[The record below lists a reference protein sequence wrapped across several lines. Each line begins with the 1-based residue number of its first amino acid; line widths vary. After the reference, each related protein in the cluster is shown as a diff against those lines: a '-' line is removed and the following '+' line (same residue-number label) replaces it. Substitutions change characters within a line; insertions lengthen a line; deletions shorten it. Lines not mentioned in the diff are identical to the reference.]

1 MNKAISY
8 ICGKRSEYNLHG
20 DRSRTEF
27 LPWRNITWR
36 KTDIVFLSDLKCE
49 KAAKTWLNIFWIHP
63 FHVSCDLCKYWGRI
77 WLYCEL
83 NNIFF
88 INAVFKIWGVSHF
101 QPGSIHANLVNFLSN
116 ISQWP
121 CNGAKT
127 VELYLKLNFLRD
139 EYLFGLVTVTSTDL
153 LGKSTEN
160 LKT

>member
-20 DRSRTEF
+20 DCSRTEF

-88 INAVFKIWGVSHF
+88 HKCSV
-101 QPGSIHANLVNFLSN
+101 QDLRSIPLSTRLNSCQLGELSN

-153 LGKSTEN
+153 LWKSTEN